1 VAAAGDYAAGA
12 RPHGGRN
19 IKGHEVCSAI
29 SVFDPECTL
38 TAGAAVT
45 RERFRLAAHSN
56 LARAIIR
63 AVAIVGAGR
72 NDHPVAAQQFAEAR
86 RLGHGIVLQLSA
98 AACRREW

>member
-63 AVAIVGAGR
+63 AVRQSHAPGAMII
-72 NDHPVAAQQFAEAR
+72 QQFAEAR

-98 AACRREW
+98 ATCRREW